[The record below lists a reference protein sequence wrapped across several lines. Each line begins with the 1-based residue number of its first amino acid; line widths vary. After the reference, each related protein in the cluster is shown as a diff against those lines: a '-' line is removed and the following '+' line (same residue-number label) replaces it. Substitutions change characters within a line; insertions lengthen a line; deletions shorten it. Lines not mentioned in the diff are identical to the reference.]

1 MQNLLFIGKGKK
13 NPRKRMKMTQLNE
26 KKATTR
32 DKIKDSIRTEK
43 KMFRNFS
50 SSSSSNDI
58 NKHRN
63 IG

>member
-1 MQNLLFIGKGKK
+1 
-13 NPRKRMKMTQLNE
+13 MKMTQLNE

-50 SSSSSNDI
+50 SSSSNDI
-58 NKHRN
+58 NKQKHRN

>member
-1 MQNLLFIGKGKK
+1 
-13 NPRKRMKMTQLNE
+13 MKMTQLNE

-50 SSSSSNDI
+50 SSSSNDI

>member
-1 MQNLLFIGKGKK
+1 MQNLLFIEKGK
-13 NPRKRMKMTQLNE
+13 NSRKRMKMTQLNE

-32 DKIKDSIRTEK
+32 DEIKDSIRTEK
-43 KMFRNFS
+43 MFRN

-58 NKHRN
+58 NKRMHRN